1 MIAVGVRDLKNQLS
15 QYLQY
20 VKHGEKVF
28 ITEHNRVIAEI
39 SLPKEELS
47 NTDIEIEL
55 EKRDIVNLCGRE
67 NETISR
73 LGCRVINLLSVN
85 EFLSRH
91 NERDQL
97 EAV

>member
-39 SLPKEELS
+39 SLPQGDIS
-47 NTDIEIEL
+47 DNDIETEL
-55 EKRDIVNLCGRE
+55 EKLTASGKLIKAKRNKSISLSTETPIEVDWISVYQE
-67 NETISR
+67 NRAE
-73 LGCRVINLLSVN
+73 
-85 EFLSRH
+85 
-91 NERDQL
+91 
-97 EAV
+97 

>member
-39 SLPKEELS
+39 SLPKEEIS
-47 NTDIEIEL
+47 NTDVEIEL
-55 EKRDIVNLCGRE
+55 ERLTAAGKLIKAKRNNSIHLKTMTSAGIDWISESKENRE
-67 NETISR
+67 S
-73 LGCRVINLLSVN
+73 
-85 EFLSRH
+85 
-91 NERDQL
+91 
-97 EAV
+97 

>member
-39 SLPKEELS
+39 SLPKEEIS
-47 NTDIEIEL
+47 NTDVEIEL
-55 EKRDIVNLCGRE
+55 ERLTAAGKLIKAKRNNSIHLKTMTSAGIDWISVYKENRE
-67 NETISR
+67 S
-73 LGCRVINLLSVN
+73 
-85 EFLSRH
+85 
-91 NERDQL
+91 
-97 EAV
+97 

>member
-39 SLPKEELS
+39 SLPKEEIT
-47 NTDIEIEL
+47 NTDVEIEL
-55 EKRDIVNLCGRE
+55 EKLTAAGKLIKAKRNNSIQLKTMTSAGIEWISVYKENRE
-67 NETISR
+67 S
-73 LGCRVINLLSVN
+73 
-85 EFLSRH
+85 
-91 NERDQL
+91 
-97 EAV
+97 